1 MYELFGRAR
10 VGFRHL
16 SLGTQVLY
24 LSVIRRFCWG
34 FARDEPDDGQFG
46 VLNTWGRRF
55 GLGERKCNI
64 QGFGGS

>member
-24 LSVIRRFCWG
+24 LSVIRRVC
-34 FARDEPDDGQFG
+34 
-46 VLNTWGRRF
+46 
-55 GLGERKCNI
+55 
-64 QGFGGS
+64 

>member
-24 LSVIRRFCWG
+24 LGVIRRFC
-34 FARDEPDDGQFG
+34 
-46 VLNTWGRRF
+46 
-55 GLGERKCNI
+55 
-64 QGFGGS
+64 